1 MDTVMSEAI
10 IADGKPCPVCFQG
23 TLRRRVRRIAMDY
36 KGRLFEQEQ
45 PGDWCDVCGEG
56 ILNGED
62 LQATEPAWLAF
73 RDAVDREEG
82 QALARIR
89 RKLKLTQAEA
99 AKLTG
104 GGKNA
109 FSRYER
115 GEVRPLP
122 AVLNLFKLLDKH
134 PELLDDLRGLDETP
148 CGRV

>member
-1 MDTVMSEAI
+1 MSEAI
-10 IADGKPCPVCFQG
+10 ILNGNTCPVCFQG
-23 TLRRRVRRIAMDY
+23 TLHRRSKLTALEY
-36 KGRLFEQEQ
+36 KGHLFEQEQ

-62 LQATEPAWLAF
+62 LQATETAWLAF
-73 RDAVDREEG
+73 RGEVDRKEG
-82 QALARIR
+82 KSLARIR
-89 RKLKLTQAEA
+89 HKLKLTQAEA

-115 GEVRPLP
+115 GEARPMP

-134 PELLDDLRGLDETP
+134 PELLDDLKA
-148 CGRV
+148 

>member
-1 MDTVMSEAI
+1 M
-10 IADGKPCPVCFQG
+10 
-23 TLRRRVRRIAMDY
+23 
-36 KGRLFEQEQ
+36 
-45 PGDWCDVCGEG
+45 
-56 ILNGED
+56 
-62 LQATEPAWLAF
+62 QATEPAWLAF

-115 GEVRPLP
+115 GTARPLP

-134 PELLDDLRGLDETP
+134 PELLDEVRAGA
-148 CGRV
+148 

>member
-1 MDTVMSEAI
+1 MSEAI
-10 IADGKPCPVCFQG
+10 IADGSSCPGCFQG
-23 TLRRRVRRIAMDY
+23 TLHRRIKQVALEY
-36 KGRLFEQEQ
+36 KGHLFEQDQ

-73 RDAVDREEG
+73 RNAVDREEG

-115 GEVRPLP
+115 GETRPMP

-134 PELLDDLRGLDETP
+134 PELLDDLRGKRGLP
-148 CGRV
+148 